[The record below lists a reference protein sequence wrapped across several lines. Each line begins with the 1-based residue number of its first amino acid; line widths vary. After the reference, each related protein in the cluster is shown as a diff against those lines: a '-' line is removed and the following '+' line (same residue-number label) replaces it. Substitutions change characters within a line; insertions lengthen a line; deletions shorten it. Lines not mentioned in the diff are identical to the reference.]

1 MKKISIQSNPEYNSP
16 NKFFC
21 KAIIENIVKLN
32 KIRVYD
38 ITVIFTS
45 DIFVSDLKKKFFLK
59 DQWTDVIAFPMN
71 DNDNENG
78 IEGDIYISL
87 PTAKEN
93 AEKYEEPYKKEV
105 TRLVIHGV
113 LHLLGYDDKTKK
125 EKKVMYNLEEYYLN
139 EENWEKLFEK
149 E

>member
-1 MKKISIQSNPEYNSP
+1 M
-16 NKFFC
+16 
-21 KAIIENIVKLN
+21 
-32 KIRVYD
+32 
-38 ITVIFTS
+38 
-45 DIFVSDLKKKFFLK
+45 K
-59 DQWTDVIAFPMN
+59 DQWTDVIAFPM
-71 DNDNENG
+71 NDNENG

-125 EKKVMYNLEEYYLN
+125 EKKVMSNLEEYYLN

-149 E
+149 

>member
-16 NKFFC
+16 NKLFC

-59 DQWTDVIAFPMN
+59 DQWTDVIAFPM
-71 DNDNENG
+71 NDNENG

>member
-1 MKKISIQSNPEYNSP
+1 MKKISIPSKPEYDSL

-71 DNDNENG
+71 DNENS

-93 AEKYEEPYKKEV
+93 SEKYKEPYKKEV

-125 EKKVMYNLEEYYLN
+125 EKKAMSNLEEYYLN

>member
-21 KAIIENIVKLN
+21 KAIIENIVKLK

-59 DQWTDVIAFPMN
+59 DQWTDVIAFPM
-71 DNDNENG
+71 NDNENG

>member
-1 MKKISIQSNPEYNSP
+1 MKKISIQSNPEYHSP
-16 NKFFC
+16 NKYFC

-71 DNDNENG
+71 DNENG

-105 TRLVIHGV
+105 TRLVIHGG

>member
-1 MKKISIQSNPEYNSP
+1 MKKISIQSNPEYDSP
-16 NKFFC
+16 NNFFC
-21 KAIIENIVKLN
+21 KAIIENIINLN

-59 DQWTDVIAFPMN
+59 DQWTDVIAFPM
-71 DNDNENG
+71 NDNENG

-125 EKKVMYNLEEYYLN
+125 EKKIMSNLEEYYLN
-139 EENWEKLFEK
+139 EENWENLFEK